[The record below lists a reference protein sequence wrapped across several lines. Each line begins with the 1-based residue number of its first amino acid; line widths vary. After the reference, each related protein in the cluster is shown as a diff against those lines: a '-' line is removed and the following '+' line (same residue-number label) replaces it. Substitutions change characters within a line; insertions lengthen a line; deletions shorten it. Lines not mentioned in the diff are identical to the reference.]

1 MTEEQSRNYTHVL
14 LENLQA
20 EIRELRTEM
29 KIGFERDVS
38 QDEQMEARITKKQEA
53 QDGRIRLLEHMNW
66 AALGGLGIVGGIVAL
81 YGQKILHLLAG

>member
-1 MTEEQSRNYTHVL
+1 MSEEESRNYTHVL
-14 LENLQA
+14 LENLQM
-20 EIRELRTEM
+20 EMRELRTEM
-29 KIGFERDVS
+29 KIGFDRDVA

-66 AALGGLGIVGGIVAL
+66 SALGGLGIVGTIVVL